1 MWQSQRELQIRELL
15 LRECESRSVSYILLV
30 LLKILHLLFSLA
42 CLQIPDEHL
51 NGCAVYPHPEH
62 PVPTVLR
69 PEGAGV
75 PDTDFLLYVFTHST
89 DKCRAE
95 VDTMTLLRLMQVV
108 IKCLVTFLHACLSLV
123 YWLTLLTVRQI
134 QRGVLWLG
142 LWSSVESRSVWK
154 YTHMSAM
161 CR

>member
-1 MWQSQRELQIRELL
+1 VN
-15 LRECESRSVSYILLV
+15 VSLIYILLLLI

-51 NGCAVYPHPEH
+51 NGCVVYPHPEQ

-69 PEGAGV
+69 PEGSGV
-75 PDTDFLLYVFTHST
+75 PETDFLLYVFTHST

-95 VDTMTLLRLMQVV
+95 VDTMTTKINAGCHIVS
-108 IKCLVTFLHACLSLV
+108 VTFYMPVCLSLV
-123 YWLTLLTVRQI
+123 YWLMLLTVRQI

-154 YTHMSAM
+154 DTNMSAM